1 MCVCVRC
8 LLCTLSFRTTKEQP
22 SHLKCVQRSHVSG
35 GRRLSFK
42 PARCWFASP
51 LDFQFLWW
59 PQRCLTPQVRR
70 TWKGRV
76 TKGAGQFMRTCVSE
90 PERTHPR
97 PHRPSPARRRSRRVV
112 ILKRSGCLLRS
123 CTASR
128 RLCVSRQ
135 FSANLCYDAN
145 NAASAAYV
153 GQLRQTKKGCK
164 TGMFMHYY
172 QDLT

>member
-1 MCVCVRC
+1 MELPNKPSFTGVCMCVCVRC

-70 TWKGRV
+70 TWKGRA
-76 TKGAGQFMRTCVSE
+76 TKGAGQFMRTCVRV
-90 PERTHPR
+90 RTR
-97 PHRPSPARRRSRRVV
+97 A
-112 ILKRSGCLLRS
+112 L
-123 CTASR
+123 ASTSSSS
-128 RLCVSRQ
+128 L
-135 FSANLCYDAN
+135 
-145 NAASAAYV
+145 ASATAK
-153 GQLRQTKKGCK
+153 QESRDFK
-164 TGMFMHYY
+164 TIRLPPQILHSIETSLCLPSVLGKPV
-172 QDLT
+172 LWR